1 MEMRFLLKI
10 IGMVLTIV
18 ALPFFLVFAIVTVV
32 VFMFS
37 PKTVEKWD
45 EKLGEQ
51 IEERKKKRELWRQ
64 RGLDL

>member
-1 MEMRFLLKI
+1 MRFLLKI

>member
-1 MEMRFLLKI
+1 MKI
-10 IGMVLTIV
+10 FGLARIIV

-37 PKTVEKWD
+37 PKTVEKWND
-45 EKLGEQ
+45 KLGEQ
-51 IEERKKKRELWRQ
+51 VEERKKKRELWRQ

>member
-1 MEMRFLLKI
+1 
-10 IGMVLTIV
+10 
-18 ALPFFLVFAIVTVV
+18 VFAIVAVV

-51 IEERKKKRELWRQ
+51 VEERMKKRELWRQ

>member
-1 MEMRFLLKI
+1 MEMRLLLKI
-10 IGMVLTIV
+10 IELVRAIV

-37 PKTVEKWD
+37 PKTVEKWND
-45 EKLGEQ
+45 KLGEQ
-51 IEERKKKRELWRQ
+51 VEERMKKREHWRQ